1 MGAEE
6 KKLLHS
12 TATDLSEERRTGFKL
27 HYFPDIPID
36 DADSLR
42 TCIPL
47 KENFQ
52 RTRFGHQNTDCAN
65 DAPEY
70 NGHGTK
76 PSKSASSA
84 DEFDIEAYQKGF
96 NDGLAKGS
104 IDGEKNG
111 FERASK
117 KLEPLLDSLRDALL
131 QLKNLRTETYHRI
144 EKDVVELA
152 LAIARKV
159 VCREIE
165 MDREV
170 VLWVAREALA
180 RIEDPGQIR
189 IKMNPED
196 LQFINENSGNLS
208 EVLGNID
215 NVFLEAEENIQS
227 GGCIIETN
235 SGEIDARIENQIQ
248 AVEESF
254 RKAIENSAK
263 EV

>member
-6 KKLLHS
+6 KKLLRS
-12 TATDLSEERRTGFKL
+12 TETDPSEERRTGFKL
-27 HYFPDIPID
+27 HYFPDIPLE
-36 DADSLR
+36 DADNLR
-42 TCIPL
+42 TCIPI

-52 RTRFGHQNTDCAN
+52 RTRFDHQNTDCAD
-65 DAPEY
+65 DAPECD
-70 NGHGTK
+70 GHGTK
-76 PSKSASSA
+76 PSKSAPSA
-84 DEFDIEAYQKGF
+84 GGYDMEAYQRGF
-96 NDGLAKGS
+96 NDGLAKGTV
-104 IDGEKNG
+104 DGEKTG
-111 FERASK
+111 FERALK
-117 KLEPLLDSLRDALL
+117 KLEPLSDSLRDALL
-131 QLKNLRTETYHRI
+131 QLKNIRRETYHRI

-170 VLWVAREALA
+170 VLCVAREALA

-189 IKMNPED
+189 IKMSPED
-196 LQFINENSGNLS
+196 LQFINENAGNPS
-208 EVLGNID
+208 DMLGNVD

-263 EV
+263 EA

>member
-12 TATDLSEERRTGFKL
+12 TETDPSEEGRTGFKL

-36 DADSLR
+36 DADNLR

-47 KENFQ
+47 KENFK
-52 RTRFGHQNTDCAN
+52 RTRFGHQNTEFAD
-65 DAPEY
+65 DAPECDSR
-70 NGHGTK
+70 GTK
-76 PSKSASSA
+76 PSKSASSTGG
-84 DEFDIEAYQKGF
+84 FDIEAYEKGF
-96 NDGLAKGS
+96 NDGLVKGS
-104 IDGEKNG
+104 VDGEKTG
-111 FERASK
+111 FECASK

-131 QLKNLRTETYHRI
+131 QLKNIRTETFHRI
-144 EKDVVELA
+144 ERDVVELA

-159 VCREIE
+159 ICREIE

-170 VLWVAREALA
+170 VLCVAREALA
-180 RIEDPGQIR
+180 RIDDPGQIR
-189 IKMNPED
+189 IKMSPED

-208 EVLGNID
+208 DMLGNID

-227 GGCIIETN
+227 GGCNIETN

-254 RKAIENSAK
+254 RKAIENSTK
-263 EV
+263 EM